1 MHPTRHCTR
10 PAGNVPLPDFQQQ
23 GSLTCHTAT
32 GTNPAAQLPTPL
44 LLSDPQGG
52 KGFGSFSAQLS
63 RELGRLG
70 WTDGAGQRSLLVAV
84 QSSQLRSDPSQ
95 VRNTHIHPRMAQ
107 RQRCLLPPQ
116 HQPVCR
122 AQPVTCTAHRSGC
135 CSWGKAQVCSGDAAL
150 AARCCRVTGQ
160 GETQFLLI
168 ARVLWCVTTLG
179 KLLQRSWLQAEARI
193 LYKNTH
199 IYLLERT

>member
-1 MHPTRHCTR
+1 MTSF
-10 PAGNVPLPDFQQQ
+10 NL
-23 GSLTCHTAT
+23 L
-32 GTNPAAQLPTPL
+32 AAAHLAQNIISFLCSKACYFFMFS
-44 LLSDPQGG
+44 LLSL
-52 KGFGSFSAQLS
+52 KITKSFSAQLS